1 MMNDIETIEINRD
14 MKLHLLGILKKGY
27 ITRNDVQELGNLAG
41 IETITI
47 EVIDRR
53 EQVENAEIKPIQL

>member
-14 MKLHLLGILKKGY
+14 MKLYLLGILKKGY

>member
-27 ITRNDVQELGNLAG
+27 ITRNDVQELGKLTG

>member
-27 ITRNDVQELGNLAG
+27 ITRNDVQELGKLTG

-53 EQVENAEIKPIQL
+53 EQVESAEIKPIQL

>member
-27 ITRNDVQELGNLAG
+27 ITKSDVQELGKLTG

-53 EQVENAEIKPIQL
+53 EQVENDEIKPIQL